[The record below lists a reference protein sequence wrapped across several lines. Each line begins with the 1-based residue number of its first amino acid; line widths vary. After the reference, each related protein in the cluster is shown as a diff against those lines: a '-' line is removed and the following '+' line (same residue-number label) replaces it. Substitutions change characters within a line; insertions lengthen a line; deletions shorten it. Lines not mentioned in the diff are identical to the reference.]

1 MCCGRGAG
9 EHPASPPN
17 SPEPELAS
25 EQGALVGALGPRQLG
40 AALNAHDRLSAHST
54 AVGHLRDKS
63 RAPDS
68 AVKHSAFSVVLSE
81 PRAGKG
87 FLCFIFLTSPVPPAP
102 SVAPVLP
109 AGAQAAC
116 RAAVVCRPRLTVG
129 EVDGPRRLRTPLAV
143 RKHAQNQGVRR
154 EGHGLQ
160 TLHRVAAYWQILCH
174 G

>member
-1 MCCGRGAG
+1 MGGVNLHFNSLAEDSRESACAAG
-9 EHPASPPN
+9 EALGNTRPPRRK
-17 SPEPELAS
+17 
-25 EQGALVGALGPRQLG
+25 QGALVGALGPRQLG
-40 AALNAHDRLSAHST
+40 AALDASDRLSAHST

-68 AVKHSAFSVVLSE
+68 AVKRSAFSVVLSE

-109 AGAQAAC
+109 AC
-116 RAAVVCRPRLTVG
+116 PAAVVCRRRLTVG

-143 RKHAQNQGVRR
+143 RKHAQTRG
-154 EGHGLQ
+154 
-160 TLHRVAAYWQILCH
+160 
-174 G
+174 